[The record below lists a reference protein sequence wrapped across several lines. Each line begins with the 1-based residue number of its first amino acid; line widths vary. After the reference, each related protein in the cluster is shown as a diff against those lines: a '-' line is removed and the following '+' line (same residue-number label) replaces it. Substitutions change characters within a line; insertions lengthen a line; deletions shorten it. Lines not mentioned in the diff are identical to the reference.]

1 MADLL
6 GISISGL
13 KFSQSA
19 LKTTSHNITNADT
32 AGYSRQR
39 ALAATN
45 PASLLGG
52 SYVGNGVSLDSIER
66 IASQFAIDQLRSDT
80 TLFSE
85 LDTFNDNIVQV
96 DSLLSDPSTG
106 VAAGLQSFF
115 AAVQNGAND
124 PTSVPSRQLIVSEAS
139 NLATRFNTLYDRFDA
154 INSGITQQ
162 LDTAISQIN
171 SLTSVIAELNGKI
184 ALAFGA
190 GQGAEPNDLLD
201 QRDEAL
207 RNLATFVSVSTFDQG
222 DNQINVLVGNGQPLV
237 VGSDSR
243 NLRIEDGLLDASKS
257 DIVFDSNKG
266 PQRITELINGGSVGG
281 LIKFRDEVLDP
292 AINEIGRLAIVL
304 GESFN
309 TIHTQGIDLNGDFGV
324 DFFSDANDPL
334 IASSRVKASSGNVP
348 PDDRQLMLNIT
359 DVSSLTASDYEM
371 KMGPNGTYTITK
383 LSDDTVAAKG
393 IIASSFPFAVDFDG
407 LSLEF
412 TGGSFANGDRF
423 LLQPTRLGA
432 RSFESKIS
440 RTEEIA
446 FASPVLTN
454 NSLANQGNG
463 VISAGEVL
471 STTDANGNLLPLFA
485 NEGEF
490 SPPLIVKFTSP
501 TSYDILDNSDPGNP
515 IQLDPPIRNQRFV
528 PGLSNPLFSEDPGST
543 LVSSTGRAIG
553 LPSGSSPLLQAALQ
567 PTGAVAPNYGVTD
580 FSGTANQFAFDVV
593 VSNTLNGLND
603 GTFTVTINSPSIVDD
618 ATLLADIN
626 DDLAASNVVAY
637 MDQNGDLAFR
647 MRTLG
652 YGDVSVQ
659 NYDADPDG
667 NADLAPAGQANNLL
681 GFNVEGATF
690 TTAAGASGVSGQ
702 GVVGNRYPSEII
714 RISSQS
720 PTTGLTVTSAITT
733 TQNGSARLL
742 ASSLSNIPGVTA
754 SAQTSLKVD
763 NFNLTRLE
771 PLQLT
776 LNGEELLEY
785 VTDPSTGVS
794 TLATTVPDPATNQ
807 AAFINYVNDR
817 IGANDSLSAVGIY
830 ASVYVDAATGRTSL
844 QVTSSLGDDVDFRLT
859 GQAGNTI
866 DVGDGV
872 NSQMRLNANGPGVQ
886 AGVVVGGRVDV
897 TLAEGYTMT
906 TLPTVS
912 QLFGD
917 SNAVNY
923 QQSKYVGIQ
932 AAMDGHRVTGDVF
945 TLDFNMDASADN
957 RNALKMVDLELERI
971 VDGGKNTFS
980 SAYGKVV
987 EEVGTK
993 TASSKINRDASEK
1006 ILTQSQTLKDSISG
1020 VNLEE
1025 EAANLIRFE
1034 QLYNANAQ
1042 AISVARDLFE
1052 RLLSSF

>member
-32 AGYSRQR
+32 AGFSRQR
-39 ALAATN
+39 ALAVTN
-45 PASLLGG
+45 PATLLGG
-52 SYVGNGVSLDSIER
+52 NYAGNGVSLDSIER

-80 TLFSE
+80 TLYSE
-85 LDTFNDNIVQV
+85 LDTFNDSIQQV

-106 VAAGLQSFF
+106 IAAGLQTFF

-124 PTSVPSRQLIVSEAS
+124 PTSIPSRQLIVSEAS
-139 NLATRFNTLYDRFDA
+139 NLATRFNTLYDRFNA
-154 INSGITQQ
+154 LNNGITQQ
-162 LDTAISQIN
+162 LDTAIAQIN

-184 ALAFGA
+184 SLAFGA

-207 RNLATFVSVSTFDQG
+207 RQLATFVSVSTFDQG

-237 VGSDSR
+237 VGATSR

-257 DIVFDSNKG
+257 DIVFDSNNG
-266 PQRITELINGGSVGG
+266 PQRITDLISGGSVGG
-281 LIKFRDEVLDP
+281 LLKFRDQILDP

-309 TIHTQGIDLNGDFGV
+309 EIHTQGLDLNGDFGA

-334 IASSRVKASSGNVP
+334 VAASRVKASSGNLP
-348 PDDRQLMLNIT
+348 PDDRRLMLNIV

-371 KMGPNGTYTITK
+371 KMGPSGTYTITK
-383 LSDDTVAAKG
+383 LSDDSIAAKG
-393 IIASSFPFAVDFDG
+393 IMATSFPFEVEFDG

-412 TGGSFANGDRF
+412 SGGSFTNGDRF

-432 RSFESKIS
+432 RSIDAQIT

-446 FASPVLTN
+446 FASPVVTDS
-454 NSLANQGNG
+454 SLANQGNG
-463 VISAGEVL
+463 AISAGEVL
-471 STTDANGNLLPLFA
+471 STTDANGNLLPLFSDA
-485 NEGEF
+485 GKF
-490 SPPLIVKFTSP
+490 SPPLIVKFTTP

-515 IQLDPPIRNQRFV
+515 VQLDPPIRNQRFV

-543 LVSSTGRAIG
+543 LVSSNGRAIG
-553 LPSGSSPLLQAALQ
+553 LPSGSSPLLQASLQ
-567 PTGAVAPNYGVTD
+567 PTGAVAPNYGVFD
-580 FSGTANQFAFDVV
+580 FSATTNQFSFDVV
-593 VSNTLNGLND
+593 VSNTLNGVND
-603 GTFTVTINSPSIVDD
+603 GTFVVTINSPSILDD
-618 ATLLADIN
+618 ASLLADIN

-637 MDQNGDLAFR
+637 IDQNGELAFR
-647 MRTLG
+647 MRSLG
-652 YGDVSVQ
+652 YGDVSLQ
-659 NYDADPDG
+659 NYNGDPDG
-667 NADLAPAGQANNLL
+667 NADFAPAGQANNLL
-681 GFNVEGATF
+681 GFNVEGAAF
-690 TTAAGASGVSGQ
+690 TTAGGASGVSGQ

-714 RISSQS
+714 RINSVS
-720 PTTGLTVTSAITT
+720 PSTGLPVTTSLTT

-742 ASSLSNIPGVTA
+742 ASSLSNIAGVTA
-754 SAQTSLKVD
+754 TAHTHVKID
-763 NFNLTRLE
+763 NLNLTRVE

-776 LNGEELLEY
+776 LNGENLLEY
-785 VTDPSTGVS
+785 VIDPNTGASV
-794 TLATTVPDPATNQ
+794 LANNIPDPATDQ
-807 AAFINYVNDR
+807 PAFINYLNDR
-817 IGANDSLSAVGIY
+817 IGANSSLSAVGVY
-830 ASVYVDAATGRTSL
+830 ASVYVDASTGRTSL
-844 QVTSSLGDDVDFRLT
+844 SVTSSLGDDLDFRLT
-859 GQAGNTI
+859 AAAGNTV

-872 NSQMRLNANGPGVQ
+872 NSQMRLTANGPGVQ
-886 AGVVVGGRVDV
+886 SGVVVGGRVDV

-912 QLFGD
+912 QLFGN
-917 SNAVNY
+917 SGAANF

-932 AAMDGHRVTGDVF
+932 ASIDGHPVTGDVF
-945 TLDFNMDASADN
+945 TLDFNLDASADN
-957 RNALKMVDLELERI
+957 RNALNMVDLELERI

-993 TASSKINRDASEK
+993 TASSKINRDAAEK
-1006 ILTQSQTLKDSISG
+1006 ILSQSQTLRDSISG

-1042 AISVARDLFE
+1042 AISVARDLFD